1 MGEEVVRTSGAA
13 YLALIGELFG
23 QPGGDPAEA
32 TREAFRGA
40 ALTLEALDFAD
51 PCPIATVALE
61 VAGTHEGLRP
71 ATAEVFASWIEALA
85 GYYAS
90 CGLSAPRST
99 ASSVIALLEG
109 AFMLGRAG
117 RSPEPVLTA
126 ATAAAAIVAAAAR
139 A

>member
-1 MGEEVVRTSGAA
+1 MAAEGEDGDDDAEVGAQVVRTSGAA
-13 YLALIGELFG
+13 CLALIGELFG
-23 QPGGDPAEA
+23 QPGGDPAEV

-61 VAGTHEGLRP
+61 VASTHELGDRP
-71 ATAEVFASWIEALA
+71 ARGRVHA
-85 GYYAS
+85 G
-90 CGLSAPRST
+90 P
-99 ASSVIALLEG
+99 
-109 AFMLGRAG
+109 GRPL
-117 RSPEPVLTA
+117 PEPVLTA